1 MNKTTTFFSLCPL
14 LMLDVVL
21 FSSSVQAQNMVAAT
35 EKNSH
40 TAVSTEK
47 ARNAGAA
54 SRSYALAHKDQI
66 ARSADDD
73 VVVSTIQRRTDNR
86 VHVRFAQR

>member
-1 MNKTTTFFSLCPL
+1 
-14 LMLDVVL
+14 MLDVVL
-21 FSSSVQAQNMVAAT
+21 FSSSVQAENMVVTT
-35 EKNSH
+35 EKSSH

-54 SRSYALAHKDQI
+54 PRSYALARKDQI
-66 ARSADDD
+66 ARPAEDDG
-73 VVVSTIQRRTDNR
+73 VVSTIQRRTDNR